1 MLQSQQFKR
10 ELSSVGRRLHDVVRE
25 RNRLVEAALAH
36 NVSVE
41 EIADALMCDVQ
52 AVKDIVGSTNTVTVE
67 TTSLDKYSD
76 ALIHAVVH
84 ALSKDYSISQIDLA
98 GILDV
103 SPYTVSK
110 ILKGNDVHRN
120 VKLGFDQA
128 VSRGEIV
135 VDKDL
140 GKVTGM
146 VITKRGRVKFDIAIS
161 V

>member
-1 MLQSQQFKR
+1 MLRSQQFKR
-10 ELSSVGRRLHDVVRE
+10 ELSSVGRRIHDVVRE

-41 EIADALMCDVQ
+41 EIADALKCEVQ
-52 AVKDIVGSTNTVTVE
+52 AVKDIVGSTDTVTVE
-67 TTSLDKYSD
+67 TTSLDKHSD
-76 ALIHAVVH
+76 ALIVAVVH

-103 SPYTVSK
+103 SPFTVSK

-146 VITKRGRVKFDIAIS
+146 VITKRGRVKFDIDLSI
-161 V
+161 